1 MHLSNCFKLAF
12 KIRTAEKSKAL
23 FPMEPLAEGG
33 VLPQGDTSFKW
44 SKILALSVSLGYRK
58 AMT

>member
-23 FPMEPLAEGG
+23 FPMEPVEEGG
-33 VLPQGDTSFKW
+33 VLPRGTQTLHGQKSLLSLYPLDT
-44 SKILALSVSLGYRK
+44 GRQ
-58 AMT
+58 